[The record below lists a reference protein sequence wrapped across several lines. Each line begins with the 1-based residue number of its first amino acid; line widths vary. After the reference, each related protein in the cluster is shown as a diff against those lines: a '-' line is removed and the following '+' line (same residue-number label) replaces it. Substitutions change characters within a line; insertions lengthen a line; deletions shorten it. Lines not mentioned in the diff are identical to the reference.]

1 VHPLNADCQAILLC
15 NILSLV
21 SPREQRSDG
30 QTGSDAR
37 RRDRAYLAIRDG
49 ILTGTYGPNQR
60 LTEMD
65 LSTEL
70 GVSRQTVGIALVR
83 LEHEGLVVTQPNRG
97 ASVRSVSVAE
107 ALRALRVREALEG
120 VAASLAAQFVTPEEL
135 AEMDAVVAEMRARHD
150 SEALVRYSQLNTRL
164 HELIVRAAR
173 DETVDRMLASLN
185 YALVRYQSRTVLVPG
200 RLEKS
205 LVEHQR
211 IVEALRSRDPA
222 SAEEAARRH
231 VARIR
236 DVLEHSAQL
245 LR

>member
-1 VHPLNADCQAILLC
+1 VLGSQEHYRND
-15 NILSLV
+15 
-21 SPREQRSDG
+21 
-30 QTGSDAR
+30 QTFSDAR
-37 RRDRAYLAIRDG
+37 RRDRAYHAIRDG

-65 LSTEL
+65 LSAEL

-83 LEHEGLVVTQPNRG
+83 LEQEGLVVTQPNRG
-97 ASVRSVSVAE
+97 ASVRSVSIAE

-120 VAASLAAQFVTPEEL
+120 VAASLAAECITDDEL
-135 AEMDAVVAEMRARHD
+135 AEMDSVVKEMAVPHPPE
-150 SEALVRYSQLNTRL
+150 SLVRYSQLNARL

-185 YALVRYQSRTVLVPG
+185 YALVRYQFRTVLVPG

-205 LVEHQR
+205 LHEHQR

-222 SAEEAARRH
+222 SAEQAARRH
-231 VARIR
+231 VARVR
-236 DVLEHSAQL
+236 DVLELSAPL
-245 LR
+245 LG